1 MKKIFQLEA
10 IVGEDAYDQAL
21 GLLTLEVPF
30 GWEEESLPTGES
42 RFRVHCE
49 NADFI
54 RNLCNVF
61 EVRLPGARCA
71 VQSLEEQDWVAAW
84 KQFFT
89 PVPCG
94 RRFVVLPPWLAD
106 SEEFSDRV
114 KVFIEP
120 KSAFG
125 TGHHATT
132 ALCLMVLSDLLDA
145 GRLSPG
151 ETFLDLGTGSGVLGI
166 ACCKSGL
173 RGEGLDID
181 SLAVENALENRTLN
195 EVEEFAV
202 GQGSIDAVP
211 GKTYDLVLANI
222 LARPLIELAPLIV
235 QACTPGA
242 CLVLSGLLEIQAD
255 SVEAAYTAQ
264 CLPRPRRVLDGEWCA
279 LVWD

>member
-235 QACTPGA
+235 QACKPGA